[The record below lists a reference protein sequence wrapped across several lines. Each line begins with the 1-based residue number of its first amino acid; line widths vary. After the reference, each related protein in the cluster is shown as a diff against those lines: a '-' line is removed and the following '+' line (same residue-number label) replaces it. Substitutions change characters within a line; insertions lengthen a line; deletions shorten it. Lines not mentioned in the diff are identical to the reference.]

1 MKGEDLSDEE
11 GGGNAEIVT
20 NDPCINHLLR
30 EAPPTCSIPSGQA
43 LQYQECLAG
52 SQYLPE
58 DLECSSTAAT

>member
-43 LQYQECLAG
+43 LQY
-52 SQYLPE
+52 LPE